1 MTVLDTWVYM
11 GFFVFAVVLGI
22 VAFFTL
28 LASFFPVREVFIE
41 NKKGGRWVKAKEV
54 PADKLHVV
62 KKARRRKAIYG
73 LSAFLALG
81 LVGSYISWTVG
92 SGEMAAQKE
101 VSYERGIDSTIEKY
115 NLFAEPLTRQ
125 EAVDIK
131 KGKDIVRTVY
141 APNGESFE
149 TEFYFNEGFLFRGNR
164 LTYRD
169 ESVQTKA
176 AEWGV
181 VLTPEAQLTAKAQ
194 GEVYDE
200 LESTYGLFLTDSQ
213 RTELTV
219 PTVAPEHLTR
229 YGTTPVVLSLGD
241 GEFQRIDATL
251 IWDGDEFQLVGA
263 MDGDTL
269 TELPEK

>member
-1 MTVLDTWVYM
+1 MTVLDTWVYT
-11 GFFVFAVVLGI
+11 GFFVFAVILGI

-41 NKKGGRWVKAKEV
+41 NKKNGGRWVKAKEV
-54 PADKLHVV
+54 PADKLHIV

-73 LSAFLALG
+73 LSAFLVLG
-81 LVGSYISWTVG
+81 LAGSYISWTVG
-92 SGEMAAQKE
+92 SGEMAAQNE
-101 VSYERGIDSTIEKY
+101 VSYERSIDSTIENY

-149 TEFYFNEGFLFRGNR
+149 AEFYFNEGFLFRGNR

-169 ESVQTKA
+169 QSVQTKA

-194 GEVYDE
+194 GEVYNE

-219 PTVAPEHLTR
+219 PTAAPEHLTR
-229 YGTTPVVLSLGD
+229 YGTTPITSQLADDTYFNGT
-241 GEFQRIDATL
+241 ATL
-251 IWDGDEFQLVGA
+251 IWDGEYKLIGSEGTDHAAE
-263 MDGDTL
+263 L
-269 TELPEK
+269 TRR